1 MEIAPVD
8 EREADLGIDAEAP
21 RGVQPGE
28 PATDDDDAM
37 RQATCLARGTHVPIL
52 ARRARVGPDLAS
64 RGGRYL
70 SRSALAR
77 TAWAAASR
85 ATGTRNGEHDT

>member
-1 MEIAPVD
+1 MRTGVGDADPTVVWIPAGRPD
-8 EREADLGIDAEAP
+8 ECVRRLGHVAAE
-21 RGVQPGE
+21 
-28 PATDDDDAM
+28 
-37 RQATCLARGTHVPIL
+37 C
-52 ARRARVGPDLAS
+52 
-64 RGGRYL
+64 YL

>member
-1 MEIAPVD
+1 MRLGLLGDPALLIGGRTQGVEPVEMGTGIADPDPALV
-8 EREADLGIDAEAP
+8 GIP
-21 RGVQPGE
+21 
-28 PATDDDDAM
+28 
-37 RQATCLARGTHVPIL
+37 
-52 ARRARVGPDLAS
+52 ARRDGAAS
-64 RGGRYL
+64 GASGIGGVGRYL